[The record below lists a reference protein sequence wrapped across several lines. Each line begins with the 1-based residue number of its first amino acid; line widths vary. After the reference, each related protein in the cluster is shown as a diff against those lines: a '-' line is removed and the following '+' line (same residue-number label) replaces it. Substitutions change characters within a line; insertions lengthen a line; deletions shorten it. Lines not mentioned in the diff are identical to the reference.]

1 MLSAGGGYIQP
12 TGRGYIQLAGGEYML
27 SNGRHYTKIVI
38 FAGYV
43 DIKKQN
49 HKMRRII
56 IVGATSGIGY
66 AVALRFY
73 LAGWKIGVAGRRT
86 DRLASFRAL
95 APERI
100 EVEAIDV
107 THAGAPDQLQQLI
120 GKLGG
125 MDVFLLSSGIGSQN
139 RSLDSGTELSTVET
153 NALGFTRMVDAA
165 WHYFKQQ
172 GGGQI
177 AVISSIAGTKGL
189 GAAPSYSAT
198 KRFQNTYID
207 ALAQLSR
214 MEKTP
219 ITFTDIRPGFVQTD
233 LLKNDKYPLLMQ
245 PEKVAVQ
252 IFRAILGRK
261 RRVIIDW
268 RYAVLVFFWKL
279 IPSFIWERLPIH
291 T

>member
-1 MLSAGGGYIQP
+1 MN
-12 TGRGYIQLAGGEYML
+12 M
-27 SNGRHYTKIVI
+27 K
-38 FAGYV
+38 
-43 DIKKQN
+43 
-49 HKMRRII
+49 RII

-66 AVALRFY
+66 EVARQFY
-73 LAGWKIGVAGRRT
+73 QAGWKIGVAGRRT
-86 DRLASFRAL
+86 ERLASFRSL

-100 EVEAIDV
+100 EVQAIDV
-107 THAGAPDQLQQLI
+107 THADAPEQLQQLI
-120 GKLGG
+120 DKLGG

-139 RSLDSGTELSTVET
+139 RSLDAATELSTVET
-153 NALGFTRMVDAA
+153 NALGFTRMVTAA

-172 GGGQI
+172 GRGHL

-214 MEKTP
+214 MEKTA

-245 PEKVAVQ
+245 PEKVAAQ
-252 IFRAILGRK
+252 IFRAILKKK

-268 RYAVLVFFWKL
+268 KYVILVFFWRL